1 MADKKEREEEKET
14 AKDDDNDFTQMPDA
28 EYPDMEPEQSAEK
41 QVEQFNKTANT
52 GKGESAEK

>member
-1 MADKKEREEEKET
+1 MADKKEREEEE
-14 AKDDDNDFTQMPDA
+14 AVKDGDNDFTQMPDA

-52 GKGESAEK
+52 GKNSSDEK